1 MRLLTAHRILVA
13 ATMVLQVILILWS
26 VAHRDREGTWVPG
39 VLAVVTLPV
48 LALYLRK
55 LYRNPPLR

>member
-13 ATMVLQVILILWS
+13 ASIGLQGLLVLWS
-26 VAHRDREGTWVPG
+26 AVHRDRPGAWLPG
-39 VLAVVTLPV
+39 VLALVTMPI

-55 LYRNPPLR
+55 LYRNPPIK